1 MAGNNR
7 FKTQYQKQGVMKIG
21 YARVSTLDQVLDS
34 QIDALTGAG
43 VDRVFSETASG
54 AKTDRIQLGA
64 VLEFLRKGDTLVIL
78 KFDRLGRSLSHLL
91 NIAEDLAS
99 RGVHLQSLTEGIDT
113 ATPAGK
119 LFFALFG
126 ALAEFERDLIKERT
140 NRGLAAAKARGKLGG
155 RPRKLSAEKLKAIR
169 QMADNP
175 EVSISTIVD
184 TYNISKSTYY
194 RALEPSNK

>member
-1 MAGNNR
+1 
-7 FKTQYQKQGVMKIG
+7 MKVG

-34 QIDALTGAG
+34 QLDALRGAG
-43 VDRVFSETASG
+43 VDRIFSETASG

-64 VLEFLRKGDTLVIL
+64 ALEFLREGDTLVIL

-91 NIAEDLAS
+91 SIAENLANA
-99 RGVHLQSLTEGIDT
+99 GIHLQSLTEGIDT

-126 ALAEFERDLIKERT
+126 ALAEFERDLIRERT
-140 NRGLAAAKARGKLGG
+140 TRGLAAAKARGKLGG
-155 RPRKLSAEKLKAIR
+155 RPRTLSVEKLAALR

-175 EVSISTIVD
+175 EVSIDTILD
-184 TYNISKSTYY
+184 TYKISKSTYY
-194 RALEPSNK
+194 RALQPSNI

>member
-1 MAGNNR
+1 
-7 FKTQYQKQGVMKIG
+7 
-21 YARVSTLDQVLDS
+21 
-34 QIDALTGAG
+34 
-43 VDRVFSETASG
+43 
-54 AKTDRIQLGA
+54 
-64 VLEFLRKGDTLVIL
+64 VIL

-175 EVSISTIVD
+175 EVSISTILD